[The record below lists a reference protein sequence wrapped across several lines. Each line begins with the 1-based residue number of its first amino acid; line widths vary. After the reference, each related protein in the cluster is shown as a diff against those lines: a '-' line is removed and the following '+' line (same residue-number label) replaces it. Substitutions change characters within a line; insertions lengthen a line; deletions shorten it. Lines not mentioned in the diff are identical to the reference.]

1 MTSSERNNAMITAP
15 LCVCCN
21 RAYHVAM
28 EKRISAAHPIHE
40 LIARRWSPRAFA
52 DRAVEPQKLQPVM
65 EAARWAPSSSN
76 EQPWHFIVAT
86 KDQPTDFHRVLSCL
100 VEKNQQ
106 WAQHAPVLMIAA
118 TALHFRKH
126 GTANRH
132 AYYDTGQAVAYMT
145 LQATALGLYIHQMAG
160 FSPETAQKEL
170 QIPEGVEAVT
180 AIAMG
185 YLGDPQQLPE
195 DLRQRELAPGTRK
208 STQEF
213 VFEGR
218 WGQKPAWLT

>member
-1 MTSSERNNAMITAP
+1 
-15 LCVCCN
+15 
-21 RAYHVAM
+21 M
-28 EKRISAAHPIHE
+28 EKRISSAYPIDD

-52 DRAVEPQKLQPVM
+52 DRAVEPQKLQSVM

-76 EQPWHFIVAT
+76 EQPWHFIIAT
-86 KDQPTDFHRVLSCL
+86 KDQVADYQRVLSCL

-106 WAQHAPVLMIAA
+106 WARHAPVLMIATA
-118 TALHFRKH
+118 ALHFRKH

-132 AYYDTGQAVAYMT
+132 AYYDTGQAVAYMSI
-145 LQATALGLYIHQMAG
+145 QATALGLYIHQMAG
-160 FSPETAQKEL
+160 FSPETARTQL

-195 DLRQRELAPGTRK
+195 DLRQRELAPGTRR
-208 STQEF
+208 SAAEF
-213 VFEGR
+213 VFEGK
-218 WGQKPAWLT
+218 WGQKPGWL